1 MRHFW
6 EIRKSICQSPVECLL
21 LWYILFLAGE
31 GWGWLHLLVKRKDF
45 FDNQNNDN
53 DHSTIFL
60 SLKSVTINCYTRDMA
75 REYSPNCKIFCKLM
89 DDERTGGKNLLYCSI
104 TNAAL

>member
-31 GWGWLHLLVKRKDF
+31 GWGLASFVGEEKRLF
-45 FDNQNNDN
+45 GNQNNDN

-60 SLKSVTINCYTRDMA
+60 SLKSVTINCYTSDHA
-75 REYSPNCKIFCKLM
+75 S
-89 DDERTGGKNLLYCSI
+89 GKRVLSRL
-104 TNAAL
+104 